1 VSAER
6 AVSNAA
12 GCVTNFRI
20 EFFRDGILVKAC
32 PSHQSKDDAIAAAT
46 AGLVQYNAQLAIV
59 RDCGAGNVEVARIN
73 A

>member
-6 AVSNAA
+6 AAEA
-12 GCVTNFRI
+12 PGCVTNFRV
-20 EFFRDGILVKAC
+20 EYFRDGILIKAC

-46 AGLVQYNAQLAIV
+46 SGLVQHNAQVGVV
-59 RDCGAGNVEVARIN
+59 RYCSAGNVEVARIS